1 MTLTIELP
9 ETVTHE
15 LSARQISSQQVRA
28 FVVEAIEAW
37 LRLQS
42 NQQTE
47 MGLQTPSRFRA
58 SAVPLLKNWSMK
70 IANCSSGSR
79 RVDLVVKFCESI

>member
-9 ETVTHE
+9 ETVSRE
-15 LSARQISSQQVRA
+15 LSDRHISSQQVRA

-42 NQQTE
+42 NQGNAPGVPA
-47 MGLQTPSRFRA
+47 MSRFGA
-58 SAVPLLKNWSMK
+58 SAVPFVEK
-70 IANCSSGSR
+70 
-79 RVDLVVKFCESI
+79 LVNENRELFERLAQL